1 MGLKLRQETST
12 ATITA
17 DDIHVRA
24 GGTSGTQIS
33 FGDNDIAN
41 LGFETGSDTT
51 EKNFKQYHNKWK
63 MVTGDYFNTTGYVE
77 SFQGSNDLGSIT
89 ENVMASANDGGWY
102 LGTSSTEGRITELT
116 ADTTSGAT
124 TIMNFKVIDN
134 STDAEIGVSTV
145 GWSVLTIRT
154 NNLGGDV
161 IRNKASYA
169 SFNTSSK
176 KWQWSDD
183 AGNQNVLGSTSGLTR
198 YLQLD

>member
-17 DDIHVRA
+17 DDIHVRT

-51 EKNFKQYHNKWK
+51 EKNFKQFHNKWK

-77 SFQGSNDLGSIT
+77 SFQGGGNLGSMT

-102 LGTSSTEGRITELT
+102 LGTSATEGRITELT
-116 ADTTSGAT
+116 ADTTSGAS
-124 TIMNFKVIDN
+124 TIMNFKVIN
-134 STDAEIGVSTV
+134 NANDADTGASV

-169 SFNTSSK
+169 SFNSSGNK
-176 KWQWSDD
+176 YQWSSS
-183 AGNQNVLGSTSGLTR
+183 AGNQSVLGTTSGLTR
-198 YLQLD
+198 FLQLD

>member
-116 ADTTSGAT
+116 ADTTL
-124 TIMNFKVIDN
+124 VPPP
-134 STDAEIGVSTV
+134 
-145 GWSVLTIRT
+145 L
-154 NNLGGDV
+154 
-161 IRNKASYA
+161 
-169 SFNTSSK
+169 
-176 KWQWSDD
+176 
-183 AGNQNVLGSTSGLTR
+183 
-198 YLQLD
+198 